1 MLSDVGGI
9 QGLLSS
15 VCLAIIGVWNY
26 NNFDSYMASRLYKIK
41 DEKKSN
47 VDEAN
52 VDTEAGIINS

>member
-9 QGLLSS
+9 QGLLTS

-41 DEKKSN
+41 DKKN
-47 VDEAN
+47 TNFDEAN
-52 VDTEAGIINS
+52 LDTEVGINNS